1 MSQKFKIKEFFMKNI
16 GIIGAMPSE
25 LKDIRE
31 TLGTAEVINI
41 GKYEFHK
48 NTLSDGKTIVNVC
61 CGVAKVNSTICTQIL
76 IDTFNVDCIINTG
89 VAGGMDSQVKVCD
102 IVIANEV
109 LYHDMHLP
117 FLEKYPPYC
126 SVFKSDSALMDSAVK
141 SCEKFDYKHHIGRI
155 VSGEQFI
162 SDQVVKDDI
171 KNRLDPYAVDMESAS
186 IGHCAY
192 ANGVPSISIRCISDN
207 ADDEGAMSFEEFEVI
222 AAKRVA
228 DVVLD
233 IIQTL

>member
-1 MSQKFKIKEFFMKNI
+1 MKNI

-25 LKDIRE
+25 LKDIRD
-31 TLGTAEVINI
+31 TLGSAEVIKI
-41 GKYEFHK
+41 GKYDFYK
-48 NTLSDGKTIVNVC
+48 NTLKDKTIINVC

-76 IDTFNVDCIINTG
+76 IDTFKVDSIINTG
-89 VAGGMDSQVKVCD
+89 VAGGMNDEVKVCD

-126 SVFKSDSALMDSAVK
+126 SVFKCNQSLVQSAIK
-141 SCEKFDYKHHIGRI
+141 SCEKFNYRYFIGRI

-162 SDQVVKDDI
+162 SDQTIKEDI
-171 KNRLDPYAVDMESAS
+171 KNRLNPYAVDMESAS

-192 ANGVPSISIRCISDN
+192 ANGIPSISIRCISDN
-207 ADDEGAMSFEEFEVI
+207 ADDDGALSFEEFEKI

-228 DVVLD
+228 NLVLD
-233 IIQTL
+233 IID